1 MDSSSILLQEEM
13 HAEMPSPLKY
23 FEKGKIMMV
32 VCVGEFLVTFRS
44 IPCRPT
50 NVKGLM

>member
-1 MDSSSILLQEEM
+1 MDSSSILLQEEI
-13 HAEMPSPLKY
+13 HAEIPSPLKY
-23 FEKGKIMMV
+23 FANGKIMIV

-50 NVKGLM
+50 NVNGLM